1 MTRFSCRFQF
11 AHLLCLLVI
20 TASCSL
26 STQAGIMAPGSVT
39 SFGFTTSGQVGL
51 SGVTGFNAI
60 SFKSQAD
67 PIWGTTGS
75 RYLGQFLTAPLP
87 TGMSTSYANTPFSIS
102 ILPTGLQLDGT
113 WYVQPNLQP
122 IVLKG
127 RLNGSITGS
136 DYSSVVAS
144 FDPVDPWVDII
155 QGGIPNTKTFLSG
168 IGPFILNT
176 AGITDVTMSWMTLL
190 SPTVV
195 PVPEPSTLA
204 VISSGLMLAWIAR
217 RRSRNLNR
225 A

>member
-1 MTRFSCRFQF
+1 
-11 AHLLCLLVI
+11 
-20 TASCSL
+20 
-26 STQAGIMAPGSVT
+26 
-39 SFGFTTSGQVGL
+39 
-51 SGVTGFNAI
+51 
-60 SFKSQAD
+60 
-67 PIWGTTGS
+67 
-75 RYLGQFLTAPLP
+75 
-87 TGMSTSYANTPFSIS
+87 
-102 ILPTGLQLDGT
+102 
-113 WYVQPNLQP
+113 
-122 IVLKG
+122 
-127 RLNGSITGS
+127 
-136 DYSSVVAS
+136 VVAS